1 MSNINISIIGTG
13 NMARAIG
20 ALAAVAGGNTVEV
33 IGRDQSKAA
42 DLAKTLGGSTTTGEF
57 GAVPAGDIVIVA
69 LLYANVVPV
78 VAQYGNALAGKVI
91 VDISNPFNSAADGL
105 AIPDDT
111 SIAQEVAKAAP
122 AGASVVKAFNT
133 IFGVVLAKGRPLDVF
148 IAGDDARAKAGVA
161 EFIESLGLRPLD
173 VGGLNMAHWLEGT
186 GLVVMGLASHGVG
199 NYDFALGASRSRLSR
214 TAAGPS
220 RKRTGAPCAQIM
232 VDGSLKRF
240 ERSLAMKLGFAIPIV
255 GSAVSSAAGLSAFCR
270 GLEDLGYD
278 TLWVGDRL
286 VTPVDMHS
294 TYPGKEQPYP
304 PQMTRYLDPVL
315 LWTVAAT
322 ATSRVRLNAS
332 TLSTFYYEPVHLA
345 RLLTTL
351 DVLSDG
357 RLDVGVGIGW
367 MKDEHD
373 IARGADWRRRGQML
387 DDLLAFLHEWWTT
400 TPVSW
405 DSEFFS
411 LPPVHAD
418 LRPVQAGG
426 PPIWIGGASEAAMRR
441 VGRSGTGWLGVEG
454 LQDEVT
460 DHLWSIARRA
470 AQDAGRDPDA
480 LKTAMRINLE
490 PGTSVDSVAGKLERL
505 AGSGADEAIVDAFAM
520 FPTLDQLLDFA
531 SQVIDR
537 WSNRGKA

>member
-1 MSNINISIIGTG
+1 M
-13 NMARAIG
+13 
-20 ALAAVAGGNTVEV
+20 
-33 IGRDQSKAA
+33 
-42 DLAKTLGGSTTTGEF
+42 
-57 GAVPAGDIVIVA
+57 
-69 LLYANVVPV
+69 
-78 VAQYGNALAGKVI
+78 
-91 VDISNPFNSAADGL
+91 
-105 AIPDDT
+105 
-111 SIAQEVAKAAP
+111 
-122 AGASVVKAFNT
+122 
-133 IFGVVLAKGRPLDVF
+133 
-148 IAGDDARAKAGVA
+148 
-161 EFIESLGLRPLD
+161 
-173 VGGLNMAHWLEGT
+173 VGPE
-186 GLVVMGLASHGVG
+186 
-199 NYDFALGASRSRLSR
+199 R
-214 TAAGPS
+214 T
-220 RKRTGAPCAQIM
+220 
-232 VDGSLKRF
+232 
-240 ERSLAMKLGFAIPIV
+240 LAMKLGFALPIV
-255 GSAVSSAAGLSAFCR
+255 GPAVSGAAGLSAFCR

-332 TLSTFYYEPVHLA
+332 TLSTFYYEPAHLA

-357 RLDVGVGIGW
+357 RLEVGVGLGW
-367 MKDEHD
+367 MKDEYD
-373 IARGADWRRRGQML
+373 IVRGADWHRRGKML
-387 DDLLAFLHEWWTT
+387 DNVLAFLHAWWTT

-441 VGRSGTGWLGVEG
+441 VGRSGAGWLGFEG
-454 LQDEVT
+454 LPDEVA

-490 PGTSVDSVAGKLERL
+490 PGTSVDSLAGKLERF
-505 AGSGADEAIVDAFAM
+505 AGSGIDEAFVDAFAL
-520 FPTLDQLLDFA
+520 FPSLDQMLDFA
-531 SQVIDR
+531 SQVIAR
-537 WSNRGKA
+537 TGRL

>member
-1 MSNINISIIGTG
+1 M
-13 NMARAIG
+13 
-20 ALAAVAGGNTVEV
+20 
-33 IGRDQSKAA
+33 KAHQ
-42 DLAKTLGGSTTTGEF
+42 
-57 GAVPAGDIVIVA
+57 GAVFTRAQ
-69 LLYANVVPV
+69 PV
-78 VAQYGNALAGKVI
+78 RFH
-91 VDISNPFNSAADGL
+91 PF
-105 AIPDDT
+105 
-111 SIAQEVAKAAP
+111 
-122 AGASVVKAFNT
+122 
-133 IFGVVLAKGRPLDVF
+133 
-148 IAGDDARAKAGVA
+148 
-161 EFIESLGLRPLD
+161 
-173 VGGLNMAHWLEGT
+173 
-186 GLVVMGLASHGVG
+186 
-199 NYDFALGASRSRLSR
+199 
-214 TAAGPS
+214 
-220 RKRTGAPCAQIM
+220 
-232 VDGSLKRF
+232 
-240 ERSLAMKLGFAIPIV
+240 V

-332 TLSTFYYEPVHLA
+332 TLSTFYYEPPHLA

-405 DSEFFS
+405 ASEFFS
-411 LPPVHAD
+411 LPHVHAD

-426 PPIWIGGASEAAMRR
+426 PPIWIGGASEA
-441 VGRSGTGWLGVEG
+441 
-454 LQDEVT
+454 
-460 DHLWSIARRA
+460 
-470 AQDAGRDPDA
+470 PDG
-480 LKTAMRINLE
+480 
-490 PGTSVDSVAGKLERL
+490 P
-505 AGSGADEAIVDAFAM
+505 
-520 FPTLDQLLDFA
+520 
-531 SQVIDR
+531 
-537 WSNRGKA
+537 

>member
-1 MSNINISIIGTG
+1 
-13 NMARAIG
+13 
-20 ALAAVAGGNTVEV
+20 
-33 IGRDQSKAA
+33 
-42 DLAKTLGGSTTTGEF
+42 
-57 GAVPAGDIVIVA
+57 
-69 LLYANVVPV
+69 
-78 VAQYGNALAGKVI
+78 
-91 VDISNPFNSAADGL
+91 
-105 AIPDDT
+105 
-111 SIAQEVAKAAP
+111 
-122 AGASVVKAFNT
+122 
-133 IFGVVLAKGRPLDVF
+133 
-148 IAGDDARAKAGVA
+148 
-161 EFIESLGLRPLD
+161 
-173 VGGLNMAHWLEGT
+173 
-186 GLVVMGLASHGVG
+186 
-199 NYDFALGASRSRLSR
+199 
-214 TAAGPS
+214 
-220 RKRTGAPCAQIM
+220 
-232 VDGSLKRF
+232 
-240 ERSLAMKLGFAIPIV
+240 
-255 GSAVSSAAGLSAFCR
+255 
-270 GLEDLGYD
+270 
-278 TLWVGDRL
+278 
-286 VTPVDMHS
+286 MHS

-373 IARGADWRRRGQML
+373 IARSADWRRRGQML
-387 DDLLAFLHEWWTT
+387 DDVLAFLHEWWTT
-400 TPVSW
+400 NPVSW

-505 AGSGADEAIVDAFAM
+505 AESGADEAIVDAFAM

-531 SQVIDR
+531 SQIIAR
-537 WSNRGKA
+537 WSDRGEA

>member
-1 MSNINISIIGTG
+1 
-13 NMARAIG
+13 
-20 ALAAVAGGNTVEV
+20 
-33 IGRDQSKAA
+33 
-42 DLAKTLGGSTTTGEF
+42 
-57 GAVPAGDIVIVA
+57 
-69 LLYANVVPV
+69 
-78 VAQYGNALAGKVI
+78 
-91 VDISNPFNSAADGL
+91 
-105 AIPDDT
+105 
-111 SIAQEVAKAAP
+111 
-122 AGASVVKAFNT
+122 
-133 IFGVVLAKGRPLDVF
+133 
-148 IAGDDARAKAGVA
+148 
-161 EFIESLGLRPLD
+161 
-173 VGGLNMAHWLEGT
+173 
-186 GLVVMGLASHGVG
+186 
-199 NYDFALGASRSRLSR
+199 
-214 TAAGPS
+214 
-220 RKRTGAPCAQIM
+220 
-232 VDGSLKRF
+232 
-240 ERSLAMKLGFAIPIV
+240 
-255 GSAVSSAAGLSAFCR
+255 
-270 GLEDLGYD
+270 
-278 TLWVGDRL
+278 
-286 VTPVDMHS
+286 
-294 TYPGKEQPYP
+294 
-304 PQMTRYLDPVL
+304 MTRYLDPVL

-332 TLSTFYYEPVHLA
+332 TLSTFYYEPPHLA

-454 LQDEVT
+454 LQDEVA

-490 PGTSVDSVAGKLERL
+490 PGTSVDSLAGKLERF
-505 AGSGADEAIVDAFAM
+505 AGSGIDEAFVDAFAA
-520 FPTLDQLLDFA
+520 FPSLDQMFDFA
-531 SQVIDR
+531 SQVIAR
-537 WSNRGKA
+537 WSDRGKA